1 MKKLKA
7 IINFVIVFFIYLFL
21 NVLLANFFQN
31 DLNSASK
38 LLSTT
43 AYITIYLLSLTIF
56 IFIFSNKLIKD
67 FYNLKKE
74 NLKIGFK
81 YWILGIVIMVISNII
96 LMIILGDTTANEN
109 SNRLLIKNNLIF
121 AIFAMSIYAPI
132 VEESVFRLSLQNIF
146 KNKYFYAIVSGLIFG
161 SLHLID
167 EFFALTNPL
176 YLFYI
181 IPYGVM
187 GFVFAL
193 SYYETDNIF
202 STIIF
207 HSIHNSLAI
216 LLLV

>member
-21 NVLLANFFQN
+21 NTLLAILFQK
-31 DLNSASK
+31 DLNSTSK
-38 LLSTT
+38 LLSST

-132 VEESVFRLSLQNIF
+132 VEESVFRLSLRNIF

-167 EFFALTNPL
+167 EFFTLSNPL
-176 YLFYI
+176 YFFYI
-181 IPYGVM
+181 IPYGIM
-187 GFVFAL
+187 GFSFAL
-193 SYYETDNIF
+193 AYYETGNIF

>member
-21 NVLLANFFQN
+21 NTLLAILFQN
-31 DLNSASK
+31 DLNSTSK

-56 IFIFSNKLIKD
+56 IFVFSNKLIKD

-132 VEESVFRLSLQNIF
+132 VEESVFRLSLRNIF
-146 KNKYFYAIVSGLIFG
+146 KNKYFYAIASGLIFG

-181 IPYGVM
+181 IPYGIM

>member
-21 NVLLANFFQN
+21 NTLLANFFQN
-31 DLNSASK
+31 DLNSTSK

-56 IFIFSNKLIKD
+56 IFVFSNKLIKD

-81 YWILGIVIMVISNII
+81 YWI

-132 VEESVFRLSLQNIF
+132 VEESVFRLSLRNIF

-167 EFFALTNPL
+167 EFFTLSNPL

-181 IPYGVM
+181 IPYGIM
-187 GFVFAL
+187 GFSFAL
-193 SYYETDNIF
+193 AYYETGNIF

>member
-7 IINFVIVFFIYLFL
+7 IINFIIVFFIYLFL
-21 NVLLANFFQN
+21 NTLLASFFQN
-31 DLNSASK
+31 DLNSTSK

-132 VEESVFRLSLQNIF
+132 VEESVFRLSLRNIF
-146 KNKYFYAIVSGLIFG
+146 KNKYFYAISSGLIFG

-167 EFFALTNPL
+167 EFFTLTNPL

-181 IPYGVM
+181 IPYGIM